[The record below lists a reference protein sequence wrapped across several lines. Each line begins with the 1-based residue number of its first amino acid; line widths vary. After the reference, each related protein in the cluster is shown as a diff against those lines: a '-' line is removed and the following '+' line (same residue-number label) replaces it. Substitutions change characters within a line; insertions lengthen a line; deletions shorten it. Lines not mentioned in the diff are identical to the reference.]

1 MGVAEVVYAD
11 PEPGFVFVDRIFD
24 GADGVTAATLGNGN
38 TTSEVALLDC
48 RLAKTLASQ
57 GWNSRVANNL
67 ELHTTNLADGSP
79 YDMNGWPQWVK
90 HLSAEKDG
98 ERIAH
103 YRDPEWALGGW
114 RPVLPT
120 PAKREAGAIRRTAR

>member
-1 MGVAEVVYAD
+1 
-11 PEPGFVFVDRIFD
+11 VFVDYIFD

-38 TTSEVALLDC
+38 GTSEVALLDC
-48 RLAKTLASQ
+48 RLGKMLASQ

-67 ELHTTNLADGSP
+67 EFHTTNLADGSP

-90 HLSAEKDG
+90 HLSGEKDG
-98 ERIAH
+98 EWIAH
-103 YRDPEWALGGW
+103 YRDPEWVLGSW

-120 PAKREAGAIRRTAR
+120 PPKREAGAIRRTAR